1 TVRLG
6 LRPDMLLLSKGIT
19 SGYAPLSAIAITRAI
34 LDQALDADVVFPH
47 GATADGNSVSVAAAM
62 AVLDELE
69 DGRVFRN
76 ALERGEELRERL
88 NDLRDDL
95 PLIFD
100 VRGQG
105 LITGVELRDAD
116 GEPLAPETMKALRVV
131 ARDAGLLFSPSNTT
145 VIFTPPLV
153 ISSEECEE
161 LVSLFAGSL
170 QGALALA

>member
-1 TVRLG
+1 
-6 LRPDMLLLSKGIT
+6 MLCLSKGIT
-19 SGYAPLSAIAITRAI
+19 SGYAPLSAIAITRTI

-69 DGRVFRN
+69 DGSVFRN
-76 ALERGEELRERL
+76 AVERGEELRERL
-88 NDLRDDL
+88 NDLRDEL

-105 LITGVELRDAD
+105 LITGVELRDAE
-116 GEPLAPETMKALRVV
+116 GEPLSTGTMKELRVA

-161 LVSLFAGSL
+161 IVSLLAACL
-170 QGALALA
+170 QDALAFA